1 MTARNTAP
9 PTLAPMIMYRRTSAL
24 SSAGG
29 GEVGE
34 GSGIIVKAISVVV
47 ASSPALVNAVLMS
60 ATVIE
65 PEARLSA
72 TVASA
77 VPIYGLPRA
86 MIKAKTIW
94 KVNSGSVKAFRLQG
108 LGLNSSG
115 SRVKGCGFIG

>member
-9 PTLAPMIMYRRTSAL
+9 PTLAPMMMYRRTSAL

-34 GSGIIVKAISVVV
+34 GSGIIVTAISVVV

-77 VPIYGLPRA
+77 VPIYGLPCA
-86 MIKAKTIW
+86 MMKAKTRW
-94 KVNSGSVKAFRLQG
+94 KVNSGSV
-108 LGLNSSG
+108 
-115 SRVKGCGFIG
+115 